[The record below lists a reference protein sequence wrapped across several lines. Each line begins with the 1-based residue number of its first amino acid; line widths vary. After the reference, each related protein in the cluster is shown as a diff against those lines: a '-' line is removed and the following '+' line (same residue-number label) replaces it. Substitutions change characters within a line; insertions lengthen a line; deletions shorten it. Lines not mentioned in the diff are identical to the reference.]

1 MPELMAAPGG
11 RPLAAPG
18 NSPVDFDPW
27 KRNRV
32 AERKVRRENFWER
45 MGDAYISLLAAAIA
59 FAYAAG
65 IAHAFS
71 ASLRED
77 AQNGVVRSGIGV
89 VPGESAASA
98 LVLLGLL
105 AALSLISRLGPVAV
119 DRAQGF
125 WWLSLPVDRTPFLS
139 RLLRQRLVTTCL
151 YGMLL
156 WLPVG
161 YGTVLGGLSHGSF
174 AGVLLGAFS
183 LGLLFVLLSLLAA
196 LAQSR
201 GWARHF
207 RAAVHAAYL
216 AVVIA
221 YGADVLLRL
230 TGTGSLAGFW
240 AVLPSTIPAAAQ
252 DGAWWIPVFLLAL
265 VVAVSKGLRRHLQR
279 IPGRELVSRG
289 AASAHAGAAL
299 ALLDDK
305 SLSAAIGQAGAGET
319 RRSVARL
326 ERMRLR
332 GGDAFSRML
341 PVSLVRGPYSALIRA
356 EALVLLRAP
365 KVWRGMLAGWG
376 IPAAGVFA
384 VQGGQP
390 LVLGT
395 LVVVGSCVAAK
406 AASTAAAQTADVPS
420 LESIIPLGRSA
431 MRQTHAA
438 VAATLLV
445 PWGIALAGFLGWAVS
460 ADAASLGT
468 LLVLGALAGA
478 GLAAGAVRLAYRP
491 ALDWGSVMLL
501 AALGQATGPMIQH
514 FAYGYDV
521 MVVAV
526 VALVAGLF
534 LSPVPALLPVV
545 ASVVAAIAWGVGT
558 SVSANSKAHG
568 HGGRVP

>member
-1 MPELMAAPGG
+1 M
-11 RPLAAPG
+11 
-18 NSPVDFDPW
+18 
-27 KRNRV
+27 
-32 AERKVRRENFWER
+32 
-45 MGDAYISLLAAAIA
+45 
-59 FAYAAG
+59 
-65 IAHAFS
+65 
-71 ASLRED
+71 
-77 AQNGVVRSGIGV
+77 
-89 VPGESAASA
+89 
-98 LVLLGLL
+98 
-105 AALSLISRLGPVAV
+105 
-119 DRAQGF
+119 
-125 WWLSLPVDRTPFLS
+125 
-139 RLLRQRLVTTCL
+139 
-151 YGMLL
+151 
-156 WLPVG
+156 
-161 YGTVLGGLSHGSF
+161 
-174 AGVLLGAFS
+174 
-183 LGLLFVLLSLLAA
+183 
-196 LAQSR
+196 
-201 GWARHF
+201 
-207 RAAVHAAYL
+207 
-216 AVVIA
+216 
-221 YGADVLLRL
+221 
-230 TGTGSLAGFW
+230 
-240 AVLPSTIPAAAQ
+240 
-252 DGAWWIPVFLLAL
+252 
-265 VVAVSKGLRRHLQR
+265 
-279 IPGRELVSRG
+279 
-289 AASAHAGAAL
+289 
-299 ALLDDK
+299 
-305 SLSAAIGQAGAGET
+305 
-319 RRSVARL
+319 
-326 ERMRLR
+326 
-332 GGDAFSRML
+332 
-341 PVSLVRGPYSALIRA
+341 
-356 EALVLLRAP
+356 VLLRAP

-406 AASTAAAQTADVPS
+406 AASTAAAQAADVPS

-558 SVSANSKAHG
+558 SLC
-568 HGGRVP
+568 RMRR

>member
-1 MPELMAAPGG
+1 MPDLIATSGSE
-11 RPLAAPG
+11 PLAVPG
-18 NSPVDFDPW
+18 NLPVDFDPW

-32 AERKVRRENFWER
+32 AEKKVRRENFWER

-77 AQNGVVRSGIGV
+77 AQNGVIRNGIGV

-98 LVLLGLL
+98 LVMLGLL

-125 WWLSLPVDRTPFLS
+125 WWLSLPVDRTPFLA
-139 RLLRQRLVTTCL
+139 RLLRQRLVATCI

-156 WLPVG
+156 WLPIG
-161 YGTVLGGLSHGSF
+161 YGTVLGGLSRGNF
-174 AGVLLGAFS
+174 AGVLLGALS
-183 LGLLFVLLSLLAA
+183 LGLLFVLLSLLAV
-196 LAQSR
+196 LAQTR
-201 GWARHF
+201 GWGRHF
-207 RAAVHAAYL
+207 RTAVNAACL

-221 YGADVLLRL
+221 YAADVLLRL
-230 TGTGSLAGFW
+230 TGTGSMAGFW
-240 AVLPSTIPAAAQ
+240 AVLPSTVPAAAQ
-252 DGAWWIPVFLLAL
+252 EGAWWIPVLMLA
-265 VVAVSKGLRRHLQR
+265 VVAGTFKGSRRHLQR
-279 IPGRELVSRG
+279 IPSRELVSRG
-289 AASAHAGAAL
+289 AASAYAGAAL

-305 SLSAAIGQAGAGET
+305 SLSVAIDQAGGGET
-319 RRSVARL
+319 RRSVARQ
-326 ERMRLR
+326 ERIRRR

-341 PVSLVRGPYSALIRA
+341 PASRARGPYSALVRA

-365 KVWRGMLAGWG
+365 KVWRGLLAGWG
-376 IPAAGVFA
+376 VPAAGIFA
-384 VQGGQP
+384 VQGGHP

-406 AASTAAAQTADVPS
+406 AASTAAAQAADVPS

-431 MRQTHAA
+431 MRQAHAA
-438 VAATLLV
+438 VAAMLLV
-445 PWGIALAGFLGWAVS
+445 PWGIVLAAFLAWAVS
-460 ADAASLGT
+460 AEAASLVM

-526 VALVAGLF
+526 IALVAGLF
-534 LSPVPALLPVV
+534 LNPLPPTLMVI
-545 ASVVAAIAWGVGT
+545 AAVVAAIAWGVGT
-558 SVSANSKAHG
+558 SVSVNSKAHG
-568 HGGRVP
+568 LDGRIS